1 MLGAAVPELGA
12 TGPRP
17 HPSLS
22 HFQDPLSQAVQMAPD
37 SSVCLPRGAISVLG
51 RPCPPVAGGLWSQGP
66 QVPAFKGL
74 PFSGGQETRAPRH
87 PQASRGGLG
96 AGVSRQDADPG
107 RRAPLPA
114 STVSCVS
121 LSAEGDLATVLRP
134 S

>member
-1 MLGAAVPELGA
+1 MPELGA
-12 TGPRP
+12 TGLRP

-22 HFQDPLSQAVQMAPD
+22 HFQHPLSQAVQMAPD
-37 SSVCLPRGAISVLG
+37 SSVRLPHGAIAVSLG
-51 RPCPPVAGGLWSQGP
+51 GPGP
-66 QVPAFKGL
+66 QWQVDYGAEAPRSL
-74 PFSGGQETRAPRH
+74 PSRGFHSAGGQETRAPRH

-121 LSAEGDLATVLRP
+121 LSAEGDLATLLRP